1 MEIGR
6 LYSRL
11 CGWEK
16 GQPVKFYNSEI
27 VEVFP
32 KEICNIDGKTGAFI
46 AKYMDKNNL
55 AEKHEKLYKLCKTFS
70 SWYFY
75 YGEMKEITAY
85 EN

>member
-11 CGWEK
+11 CGWEN

-27 VEVFP
+27 IEVFS
-32 KEICNIDGKTGAFI
+32 KEICNIDGKTGSFI
-46 AKYMDKNNL
+46 TKYIDKNNL
-55 AEKHEKLYKLCKTFS
+55 SEEYEKLYKLCKTFS